1 MTKQEARDIAR
12 LLIATSGNNFDVFA
26 FADTDLLEKDI
37 QKVLDSIQ
45 NICSYEI
52 GRVKKKNGLQ
62 YANLSN
68 TQNIVETILYE

>member
-12 LLIATSGNNFDVFA
+12 LLIATSGNNFDGFA
-26 FADTDLLEKDI
+26 FADTDLSEKDI
-37 QKVLDSIQ
+37 QKVLESIK

-68 TQNIVETILYE
+68 TKNIVETILYE